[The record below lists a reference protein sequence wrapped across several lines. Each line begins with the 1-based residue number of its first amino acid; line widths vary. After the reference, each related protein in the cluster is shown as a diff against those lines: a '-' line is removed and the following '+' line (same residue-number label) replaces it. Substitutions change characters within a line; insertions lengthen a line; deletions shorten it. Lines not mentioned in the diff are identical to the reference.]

1 MAKHASVKV
10 SMDKDLQK
18 FFKDPKK
25 QMEKAMKGKKTEI
38 ECPNCNKKFTAVIGK
53 VNKCPSCKE
62 TVEIKF

>member
-1 MAKHASVKV
+1 MAKHASVKIT
-10 SMDKDLQK
+10 MDKDLKK
-18 FFKDPKK
+18 FLKDPKK
-25 QMEKAMKGKKTEI
+25 QMEKTMQGKKTEI